1 MTQFWT
7 ADEYSAEIAP
17 AGLQLAGAFLGI
29 AQKVSHRC
37 LKCGHVFDAIPDNV
51 WRGKTKC
58 QLCGSKRR
66 RLTPSLYKSLILPRG
81 IEFLGESFIQK
92 AKYAHRCLT
101 CTYTWEATPDNVLR
115 RNSGCPACS
124 KDRANSGW
132 KRRKRVRI
140 GLTIAEVQ
148 GYEPQAL
155 EYLRRAG
162 CDLNKLVFHTDCGK
176 PTFKYEHLG
185 KKRLYIPDFYHVTLG
200 RVIEV
205 KSTWSLAGTKAVFY
219 MNCAKALAVLQAGY
233 EFHLLLMDSEG
244 RRIPLPKTWYLLS
257 YRAIRRILGLD

>member
-1 MTQFWT
+1 MRWT
-7 ADEYSAEIAP
+7 LDEY
-17 AGLQLAGAFLGI
+17 QGAIKAREVACLGPFFGI
-29 AQKVSHRC
+29 TKKTKHLC
-37 LKCGHVFDAIPDNV
+37 LKCRAEFSAIPDNVYRGKTKCPMCSSLRMHLDTDLYNGLIAGRGLKLVGEFVRQTVKSKHSCLACSYTWDAIPDNV
-51 WRGKTKC
+51 LVG
-58 QLCGSKRR
+58 
-66 RLTPSLYKSLILPRG
+66 
-81 IEFLGESFIQK
+81 
-92 AKYAHRCLT
+92 H
-101 CTYTWEATPDNVLR
+101 
-115 RNSGCPACS
+115 GCPACS

-132 KRRKRVRI
+132 KRRNRVRV
-140 GLTIAEVQ
+140 GLTSAEVQ

-155 EYLRRAG
+155 EYLRQAG

-185 KKRLYIPDFYHVTLG
+185 KRRLYIPDFYHVTLG

-219 MNCAKALAVLQAGY
+219 MNCAKSRAVLRAGY

-257 YRAIRRILGLD
+257 YRAVRRTLGLD